1 VAEDDI
7 PMCISLFWQ
16 SKKTVESSLSDV
28 VPLKEKKNIIIII
41 VRRCLPSIKI
51 FVMSVRAVVPLPLIK
66 AFGKRKKKS

>member
-1 VAEDDI
+1 VAEDDM

-28 VPLKEKKNIIIII
+28 VPLKEKKNIIII

-66 AFGKRKKKS
+66 AFGKREKKS

>member
-1 VAEDDI
+1 VAEDDM

-28 VPLKEKKNIIIII
+28 VPLKEKKNIII